1 MNGKRPLNVHASN
14 VDHTSFNLSWE
25 FTMEDKLSPFQG
37 FFVQYRTSNDVYS
50 CETTVNHVE
59 LVGLKPYTN
68 YTINVAPRYLIGFG
82 LISEMF
88 SVQTA
93 EWSKSMMVNFTLIY
107 NVIIVDFTENSYL
120 TVFFQGTGCHTN
132 KFSE

>member
-14 VDHTSFNLSWE
+14 VSHTSFNLSWE

-37 FFVQYRTSNDVYS
+37 FLIQCRTSHVYS

-59 LVGLKPYTN
+59 VVGLKPYTN
-68 YTINVAPRYLIGFG
+68 YLIDVAPRYLIGFG

-88 SVQTA
+88 SVKTA
-93 EWSKSMMVNFTLIY
+93 EWSKSMMVNFVLIY
-107 NVIIVDFTENSYL
+107 NVTIVDFNENSYL
-120 TVFFQGTGCHTN
+120 TVFFQGIGCHTS
-132 KFSE
+132 KFSK